1 MTSGKSYNENKKM
14 KLIYLCILCITL
26 SCCDRGTELRKIKK
40 YYKDGTIKAV
50 CAKLNNKLHG
60 EFKRY
65 YPSGNIMLTAYYV
78 NGLQEGKQYYYS
90 DAGILIQRSFFKNDL
105 RCGASFTYDE
115 VGNLSNTQIFQIRN
129 DSSYLNQVINYTDE
143 GLVDKAR
150 SNYFTID
157 TYKDTIKYGEPFD
170 VDVKLE
176 ASYYNQNMLVVFG
189 DYDNNFNHWTYS
201 DTIWEGEDE
210 LFDFKVHYST
220 TRYRKGQNVLR
231 GIIHDY
237 INYSDSDSSQN
248 ITRYI
253 RPLFFELD
261 FFVKD

>member
-1 MTSGKSYNENKKM
+1 MEKELIIIGKM
-14 KLIYLCILCITL
+14 KFIYLCIFCITL
-26 SCCDRGTELRKIKK
+26 CCCEQETKLVKK
-40 YYKDGTIKAV
+40 YYEDGTVKAV
-50 CAKLNNKLHG
+50 FGTVNNKLQG
-60 EFKRY
+60 EVKEY
-65 YPSGNIMLTAYYV
+65 YPSGNIKLTAYFK
-78 NGLQEGKQYYYS
+78 NDLQEGLQYNYS
-90 DAGILIQRSFFKNDL
+90 DAGILIQKSSFKNNL
-105 RCGASFTYDE
+105 VCGDVLTYDE
-115 VGNLSNTQIFQIRN
+115 VGNLSSRQIFQIRN
-129 DSSYLNQVINYTDE
+129 DSSYLNQVINYTNE

-157 TYKDTIKYGEPFD
+157 IYKDTIKYGEPFD

-237 INYSDSDSSQN
+237 VSYYENDSSQN
-248 ITRYI
+248 ILRDV